1 MSQYESPGPQFD
13 RPGSQYYDESLIEHE
28 NPPRQRGCFFYG
40 CLFAIILTLL
50 AVVGGG
56 IAVFMLYRY
65 AVNTALPYTDTAPTP
80 LPKVEMPPE
89 EAKELHARVDA
100 FREALDSGKPSEPL
114 VLDSD
119 DINVLIADNPDLR
132 DKVHVDVEGDK
143 VNGQVSFPLEG
154 IGLPA
159 FKGRYLNGK
168 ATLKV
173 SLEDGFLR
181 VTLDALEVKGK
192 PVPANFIDQLRSKN
206 LAEDVARNPEN
217 AEAIRKLESI
227 KVVDGKVILKARA
240 RDGGEAEEGNREE
253 DAKAEDT
260 LPDANDKGK
269 AKDEA
274 TSDDGFFGE
283 EDAKGPEL
291 PKQAR
296 GPD

>member
-1 MSQYESPGPQFD
+1 M
-13 RPGSQYYDESLIEHE
+13 
-28 NPPRQRGCFFYG
+28 
-40 CLFAIILTLL
+40 
-50 AVVGGG
+50 VGGG

-89 EAKELHARVDA
+89 EEKELHARVDA

-119 DINVLIADNPDLR
+119 DINVLIADNPDMR

-192 PVPANFIDQLRSKN
+192 PVPASFIDQLRTKN
-206 LAEDVARNPEN
+206 LAEDVGRNPEN

-240 RDGGEAEEGNREE
+240 RDGGETEEGNREE
-253 DAKAEDT
+253 TTPRPKTTCPMPEARPRTRPNPTTASSARRMPRGQNSRSKHVGRIEPHFSERFDT
-260 LPDANDKGK
+260 R
-269 AKDEA
+269 
-274 TSDDGFFGE
+274 S
-283 EDAKGPEL
+283 
-291 PKQAR
+291 R
-296 GPD
+296 GTVV

>member
-1 MSQYESPGPQFD
+1 M
-13 RPGSQYYDESLIEHE
+13 SQYYDERMIDPE
-28 NPPRQRGCFFYG
+28 NPPSQRGCFFYG

-56 IAVFMLYRY
+56 IAAFMLYRY
-65 AVNTALPYTDTAPTP
+65 AVNSALPYTDTAPTP

-89 EAKELHARVDA
+89 QSKELHARVDA

-119 DINVLIADNPDLR
+119 DINVLIADNPEMR
-132 DKVHVDVEGDK
+132 DKVHVDLEGDK
-143 VNGQVSFPLEG
+143 VNGQVSIPLEG

-181 VTLDALEVKGK
+181 VTVDALEVKGK
-192 PVPANFIDQLRSKN
+192 PVPASFIDQLRSKN
-206 LAEDVARNPEN
+206 LAEDIGRNPEN

-240 RDGGEAEEGNREE
+240 RDDAETEEGGGARD
-253 DAKAEDT
+253 DARPRTIA
-260 LPDANDKGK
+260 K

-274 TSDDGFFGE
+274 DPTMAPS
-283 EDAKGPEL
+283 AKTTPIPMASSARKIEGVEL
-291 PKQAR
+291 PNSAR
-296 GPD
+296 TKD